1 MNPFC
6 THCGIELDYFDYYD
20 SYDDGELIICRARGE
35 CPRCHKKYEWE
46 DVYAL
51 IRYQEVEE
59 VEEW

>member
-6 THCGIELDYFDYYD
+6 PYCGIALDCFDHYN
-20 SYDDGELIICRARGE
+20 SYDDGDFIVCNARWA
-35 CPRCHKKYEWE
+35 CPCCHKKYEWE